1 MLIIK
6 DLSSN
11 YINIYKKNILLQK
24 LLVWDI
30 HSYYE
35 RQSNFPLY
43 IEGKNDTAIIEIL
56 NEYVDRS
63 NCRRKINPWP
73 ELTPYFKVLGIC
85 YEGQIFSISVDK

>member
-63 NCRRKINPWP
+63 NCLARQRRDVND
-73 ELTPYFKVLGIC
+73 LGGVLKV
-85 YEGQIFSISVDK
+85 K